1 MSAYD
6 ICIYGYRARYSC
18 LRCRVRY
25 PVIHDFDF
33 VYIVHDIAPDIAP
46 RPNLYRYIPRS
57 DTISCNTISCISRYR
72 DSRHRVFHDIVIH
85 DIVKIT
91 ISWFTQSCISRYRV
105 SRNRVFHDIVNHDIV
120 NHDIVKHDIVYF
132 TMSWNTI
139 SWFTISWNTRYREKH
154 DIVVISTELR
164 YRSPYRYIPIS

>member
-72 DSRHRVFHDIVIH
+72 DSRHREKHDIVIHAIVYFTISCIPQSCISRYRESRYRVFRDVVKHDIVIH
-85 DIVKIT
+85 DIVKYT
-91 ISWFTQSCISRYRV
+91 ISC
-105 SRNRVFHDIVNHDIV
+105 
-120 NHDIVKHDIVYF
+120 
-132 TMSWNTI
+132 
-139 SWFTISWNTRYREKH
+139 NTRYRSH
-154 DIVVISTELR
+154 QH
-164 YRSPYRYIPIS
+164 